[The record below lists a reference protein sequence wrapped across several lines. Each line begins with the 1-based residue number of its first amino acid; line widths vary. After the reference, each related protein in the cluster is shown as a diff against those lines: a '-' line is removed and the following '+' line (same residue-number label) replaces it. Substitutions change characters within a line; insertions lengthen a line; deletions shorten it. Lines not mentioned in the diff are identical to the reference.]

1 MESENEVKI
10 YCKKYIESFIKTV
23 EKMNNN
29 KYTGFG
35 YGGEEQRIPNIDRN
49 NKSSYR
55 VDALL
60 SNGEIVIPI
69 EYKKKGKISAYYQIK
84 KYIKSLRKFHKEL
97 SISFKVP
104 KGIIV
109 CYGSTRDLREEV
121 KKDKEVQLIDLKEL
135 IVIK

>member
-10 YCKKYIESFIKTV
+10 YCKNNIENFVKTV

-29 KYTGFG
+29 KYRGFI

-49 NKSSYR
+49 NNSSYR

-69 EYKKKGKISAYYQIK
+69 EYKKKGKINAYYQIK

-97 SISFKVP
+97 SVNFKVP

-121 KKDKEVQLIDLKEL
+121 EKDKEVQLIDLKEL

>member
-1 MESENEVKI
+1 MNNENEVKM
-10 YCKKYIESFIKTV
+10 YCKNNIENFIKTV

-29 KYTGFG
+29 KYIGLW
-35 YGGEEQRIPNIDRN
+35 YGGEEQRIPNSDRYN
-49 NKSSYR
+49 NSCYR
-55 VDALL
+55 VDAIL
-60 SNGEIVIPI
+60 SNEEVVIPI

-97 SISFKVP
+97 SVSFKVP

-109 CYGSTRDLREEV
+109 CYGSTKDLREEV
-121 KKDKEVQLIDLKEL
+121 IKDKEVQLIDLKEL